1 MKSSLVILFLFVTTL
16 ALFAGCV
23 DLSQSEDIEVVDTE
37 DFNIKEYTFNRNPER
52 IIFTKHGKCRM
63 NCRSIDSL
71 EVDEILKKGRI
82 NFKKSDTTSTKPC
95 RKKYALEGTTRDNQL
110 VRIIFSPCKDTQ
122 TVVTVIDMD
131 TDWDCDCK

>member
-1 MKSSLVILFLFVTTL
+1 MIRFYIFLFLSLIISVL
-16 ALFAGCV
+16 SNGCG
-23 DLSQSEDIEVVDTE
+23 SQSQNTDVQDFETKEDS
-37 DFNIKEYTFNRNPER
+37 FNRNPER
-52 IIFTKHGKCRM
+52 VIFTKHGKCRM

-71 EVDEILKKGRI
+71 EVDEILKKGHI
-82 NFKKSDTTSTKPC
+82 NYVKSDTSSNNPC

-110 VRIIFSPCKDTQ
+110 VRIIFSPCNDTQ

>member
-1 MKSSLVILFLFVTTL
+1 MKSSLAILLLFVTTL

-23 DLSQSEDIEVVDTE
+23 DLSQSEDVEVVDTE

-63 NCRSIDSL
+63 DCRSIDSL

-82 NFKKSDTTSTKPC
+82 NFKKSDTTSIKPC

>member
-1 MKSSLVILFLFVTTL
+1 MTRFYILLFFILIISGLSNGCGNPNQNADVQDLVTK
-16 ALFAGCV
+16 
-23 DLSQSEDIEVVDTE
+23 EDA
-37 DFNIKEYTFNRNPER
+37 FNRNPER

-71 EVDEILKKGRI
+71 EVDEILKKGHI
-82 NFKKSDTTSTKPC
+82 NYVKSDTSSTNPC

-110 VRIIFSPCKDTQ
+110 VRIIFSPCKNTQ